1 MPESRESEDTMT
13 KLGKLPTQ
21 YAPAERLPRAELDQG
36 ITRFFDIDYLQ
47 EFLDNVPDV
56 VMVLNDY
63 RQAIFANASTLDI
76 FEIKDISGLYGL
88 RPGEALKCVHAF
100 ESEGGCGTTEFCRT
114 CGAINAILDSQKG
127 RYSVRE
133 CRITRSRGD
142 SLDLRVYASPFD
154 VDGTRYTVFTVDD
167 ISHEKRRLALERIFF
182 HDIANTISS
191 LNGFA
196 QLFNEARPEDD
207 AEVRESILTLS
218 AHLVDELNAQRDLI
232 AAENHELTPHPAAAS
247 AVGLLREVLVIYR
260 QRQGDAR
267 RHIEIEE
274 SCPDLEIVTDVVLLK
289 RVLGNM
295 LKNAIEASSVG
306 ETITLGCDREG
317 DAVLF
322 RVTNPAVMSPD
333 VQHQVFQRSFSTKG
347 DNRGLGTY
355 SMRLLTEH
363 YLKGSVSFTS
373 DKAQG
378 TIFRARLP
386 LDMTLTP

>member
-1 MPESRESEDTMT
+1 MT
-13 KLGKLPTQ
+13 KPGKLPTK
-21 YAPAERLPRAELDQG
+21 YAPAERLPREELDQG
-36 ITRFFDIDYLQ
+36 ITKFFDIEHLQ

-56 VMVLNDY
+56 VMVLNEY

-76 FEIKDISGLYGL
+76 FEIKDLSGLYGL
-88 RPGEALKCVHAF
+88 RPGEALNCVHAF

-133 CRITRSRGD
+133 CRITRGRGD

-154 VDGTRYTVFTVDD
+154 ADNTRYTVFTVAD

-182 HDIANTISS
+182 HDIANTIGS

-207 AEVRESILTLS
+207 TEVRESILTLS
-218 AHLVDELNAQRDLI
+218 GHLVDELNAQRDLI
-232 AAENHELTPHPAAAS
+232 AAENHELTPHPANLNT
-247 AVGLLREVLVIYR
+247 VGLLREVMVIYR

-267 RHIEIEE
+267 RHIEVEE

-317 DAVLF
+317 DAVVF
-322 RVTNPAVMSPD
+322 RVANPAVMPPD
-333 VQHQVFQRSFSTKG
+333 VQNQVFQRSFSTKG
-347 DNRGLGTY
+347 ENRGLGTY
-355 SMRLLTEH
+355 SMRLLTER

-373 DKAQG
+373 DPARG
-378 TIFRARLP
+378 TVFRARLP
-386 LDMTLTP
+386 LDMTHLP